1 LSRASRSGSSRP
13 DSRQSVSSEVLN
25 FEYT

>member
-1 LSRASRSGSSRP
+1 LSRASRPGSSRP

-25 FEYT
+25 FDG